1 MRMAIFVFGD
11 EFTGEAEP
19 ILTRLETMN
28 PRKEDGRR
36 HVSINAVGFP
46 TVLRYPLM
54 GAHTGMKF
62 ANLMREVAFRHDG
75 AFIAVTNGAR

>member
-1 MRMAIFVFGD
+1 
-11 EFTGEAEP
+11 
-19 ILTRLETMN
+19 MN
-28 PRKEDGRR
+28 PRKEDGKR

-62 ANLMREVAFRHDG
+62 ANLMREVAFRHGG
-75 AFIAVTNGAR
+75 AFIAVTNGSGRR